1 MLKTIKSKWLI
12 GLLPVLILTNASA
25 LAEQS
30 TPQSYTLAQAI
41 DYALANNPDLNIA
54 AERIGQAEAQLG
66 VAMSAF
72 YPQVTARV
80 SYDHSDNPA
89 QVFAMMVAQRQF
101 DSSAIQTI
109 NNPGG
114 RENFRPEIIGKMSL
128 YRGGQDYQNK
138 LAAELGIESAE
149 LEQSALRNALIQAVT
164 ASYYGYLAA
173 VEAHKV
179 AQDAISAI
187 DSELSQTR
195 KQYDAGTTL
204 KSDVL
209 SLEVQ
214 LAEAQNAE
222 IRAANSIELAQTS
235 MTTLLGLSAV
245 RPFSIASESQL
256 STPVLKASFNDLLNQ
271 ALAQRPE
278 IKAAANQIEISL
290 RQLKSEEGAYLPRAD
305 AYVSYGQNSQQP
317 GFSASRDNVTVGVA
331 VEMDLFSGFSSQ
343 QRIKAAE
350 RKAAQARET
359 ERKVKLA
366 IEQEVTVAFLKLEE
380 ALARLHVTE
389 ASVAAADE
397 ALRLVNEQRRAQV
410 VTVTRYIES
419 EVARN
424 KAYSS
429 TIAAHYDALS
439 AEADLKKAIGEWK

>member
-12 GLLPVLILTNASA
+12 GLLPLLILTNAA
-25 LAEQS
+25 ARAEQS
-30 TPQSYTLAQAI
+30 ISQSYTLAQAI

-101 DSSAIQTI
+101 NSSAIQTI

-235 MTTLLGLSAV
+235 MTTLLGLSAA

-256 STPVLKASFNDLLNQ
+256 STPVLKTSFNDLLTL

-366 IEQEVTVAFLKLEE
+366 IEQEVRVAFLKLEE
-380 ALARLHVTE
+380 ALARLRVTE

-429 TIAAHYDALS
+429 IIAAQYDALS